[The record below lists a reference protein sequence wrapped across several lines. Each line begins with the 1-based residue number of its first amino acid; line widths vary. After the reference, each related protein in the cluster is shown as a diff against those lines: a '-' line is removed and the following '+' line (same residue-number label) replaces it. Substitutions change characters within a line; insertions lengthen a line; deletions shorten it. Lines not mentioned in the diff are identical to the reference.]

1 MKTLL
6 FRSVVTTA
14 LLGILAGCVSTQT
27 FDYYRLQAHAPV
39 KSHKV
44 DGAVGVAPVTLPGWF
59 ESGAVSWSDGYRVNR
74 SENNRWGAEIKKQI
88 EHVLSV
94 NLGRQLAGEPV
105 SVGPWLGGSRPD
117 LAVHVQIEDVSL
129 VDNTVEMNIT
139 WSILNKARETV
150 YRKGESVVAVKT
162 DAGSSKEEQ
171 LVKGLSSLLATLAEQ
186 VAHNLRSSLKPT
198 SV

>member
-6 FRSVVTTA
+6 FRSVVISA
-14 LLGILAGCVSTQT
+14 LLSILAGCVSTRT

-39 KSHKV
+39 ESHKV

-59 ESGAVSWSDGYRVNR
+59 ESGAVSWSDGYRVHR

-105 SVGPWLGGSRPD
+105 TVGPWLGGNRPD

-129 VDNTVEMNIT
+129 MDNTVEMNIT
-139 WSILNKARETV
+139 WSVLNKAKEIV
-150 YRKGESVVAVKT
+150 YRRGEGIVAVKEN
-162 DAGSSKEEQ
+162 AGASKEEQ
-171 LVKGLSSLLATLAEQ
+171 LVKGMSSLLATLGEQ
-186 VAHNLRSSLKPT
+186 IAVRLAQNE
-198 SV
+198 